1 MEVVK
6 CKSQCICTFAC
17 ISLLSCEYLYCSVLG
32 TGVGR
37 AGWVGG
43 IEELE
48 TGEHN
53 INIFD

>member
-1 MEVVK
+1 MYLYFQT
-6 CKSQCICTFAC
+6 CAC
-17 ISLLSCEYLYCSVLG
+17 ISLLSCTFVNTCKYICSVWGLEVGGLG
-32 TGVGR
+32 GL
-37 AGWVGG
+37 VGG